1 MMSGVMGMH
10 FVLVCGSH
18 VWHLRQILG
27 TANSGWYQ
35 IKDPN
40 RWVQG
45 FFIFIFFFTMVN
57 SGLKNRIYKLQN
69 PNSKLF
75 NFSFISI
82 VLFYMIYISVRQ
94 CRYRMIDVCYTL
106 CLI

>member
-1 MMSGVMGMH
+1 MMSGVMGM
-10 FVLVCGSH
+10 
-18 VWHLRQILG
+18 HLRQILG

-45 FFIFIFFFTMVN
+45 FFYFIFFTMVN

-69 PNSKLF
+69 PNSKRF

-82 VLFYMIYISVRQ
+82 VLFYMIYVSVRQ
-94 CRYRMIDVCYTL
+94 CRYRMTDVCYTL